1 MAKTNSEQPKK
12 RRQSGR
18 RKTKAQLAEI
28 EAARITEQAKG
39 QTQERPVRTM
49 KSAED
54 WLNDTAVMGIFYDG
68 LLVTAESDIDVSRA
82 TIIIDRN
89 HPDAEYAA
97 ESLTATGA
105 NVIIDERVPVENPSL
120 SKAPLP
126 EPDPNF
132 AESLPP
138 VDYIYPADDLF
149 DSTNPLFAA
158 NLIASREDAKAR
170 EREYSEAERKRMLEA
185 DMEYARMFAPN
196 TDKYAGMSKTEEYE
210 RRAVEFYRTTV
221 RKTRS
226 RLNKAQV
233 AELQEVYNF
242 LFADNIKIGSCD
254 LCAVRC
260 YSKIEKLLQKRKLI

>member
-18 RKTKAQLAEI
+18 RKTKAELAEI
-28 EAARITEQAKG
+28 EKKKN
-39 QTQERPVRTM
+39 QTQEQPVRTM

-105 NVIIDERVPVENPSL
+105 NVILDERVPGENPSL
-120 SKAPLP
+120 SKAPFP
-126 EPDPNF
+126 EPDPHFHEN
-132 AESLPP
+132 LPK

-149 DSTNPLFAA
+149 DSTNPMFAA
-158 NLIASREDAKAR
+158 NLIAKREDAKAR
-170 EREYSEAERKRMLEA
+170 EREYSEAERKRMIEA
-185 DMEYARMFAPN
+185 DMEYARMFAPEQN
-196 TDKYAGMSKTEEYE
+196 KYAGMSKTEEYE
-210 RRAVEFYRTTV
+210 RRAVEFYRNTV

-226 RLNKAQV
+226 RLNKAQT

>member
-28 EAARITEQAKG
+28 EAARIAEQAKG
-39 QTQERPVRTM
+39 HTQEQPVRTM
-49 KSAED
+49 KSAEE
-54 WLNDTAVMGIFYDG
+54 WINDTAVMGIFYDG

-105 NVIIDERVPVENPSL
+105 NVILDERVPGENPSVTEA
-120 SKAPLP
+120 KFP

-138 VDYIYPADDLF
+138 VNYIYPTGGDSIDD
-149 DSTNPLFAA
+149 PMFAA
-158 NLIASREDAKAR
+158 NLLAGREDAKAR
-170 EREYSEAERKRMLEA
+170 EREYSEAERRRMLEA
-185 DMEYARMFAPN
+185 DMEYARMFAQN

-226 RLNKAQV
+226 RLNKAQA
-233 AELQEVYNF
+233 AELQEIYNF
-242 LFADNIKIGSCD
+242 IFKTNEKIGKCD
-254 LCAVRC
+254 LCAVRM
-260 YSKIEKLLQKRKLI
+260 YSKVEKHLQKKKLI